1 MQVSS
6 VVNMGQSGSKDN
18 AMLIKKSQS
27 QGQVPR
33 NLDSKAAAAIKSP
46 SGGSDIFAEIRGQM
60 NAIEKSRSRS
70 DIKVHQELQK
80 STSRK

>member
-6 VVNMGQSGSKDN
+6 VANMGQSGSKDN

-33 NLDSKAAAAIKSP
+33 NFDSKAAIKSP

-80 STSRK
+80 STSR